1 MIASLV
7 TVAKRADWENVK
19 KNFLQTDF
27 LQDNQNGI
35 LEVVEVRLIYKSQ
48 GFDSNKREYY
58 WVLTPKN
65 LFPGYSNIESNS

>member
-48 GFDSNKREYY
+48 GFDSNKREYC
-58 WVLTPKN
+58 WVLTLKN
-65 LFPGYSNIESNS
+65 LFPDYSNIESNS

>member
-7 TVAKRADWENVK
+7 TIAKRADWENVK

-58 WVLTPKN
+58 
-65 LFPGYSNIESNS
+65 

>member
-7 TVAKRADWENVK
+7 TVAKRAGWENIK
-19 KNFLQTDF
+19 KKFLQTDF

-58 WVLTPKN
+58 
-65 LFPGYSNIESNS
+65 

>member
-58 WVLTPKN
+58 WT
-65 LFPGYSNIESNS
+65 